1 MPKYETM
8 SKVFRWFVIVVFLC
22 GSSEAF
28 CQMDRG
34 TIRKNNKKLMTY
46 RGKKSNFSKAKRY
59 YSAGAT
65 LSALNYYG
73 DLAPGSG
80 RISTDISFTRPAIG
94 LFFSDRLGPRYGL
107 TAQFMYGT
115 LRGSDYQSADEND
128 LTNGHF
134 RYLRNLSF
142 RNRIKEL
149 SVVASFDFFE
159 NQATY
164 LGRPFWTPYL
174 FAGVAVFHHNPQA
187 KAPATGVDRQPLA
200 EAGEWVSLHKLGTE
214 GQYAELLPTDA
225 NYGIKP
231 YKLIQAAIPIGVG
244 VRFRIHDVVDLS
256 GELGFRYLFTDY
268 IDDVSK
274 SYVDMG
280 VLDSDLARALSYRGH
295 EVDRPNLVIN
305 QVTARNGVTYE
316 HINGYGYEYPSNI
329 RGNKENDDIFMVT
342 TIRVSYIIGK
352 TMHKA
357 KFR

>member
-1 MPKYETM
+1 M
-8 SKVFRWFVIVVFLC
+8 SKILRWFVIIVFLC
-22 GSSEAF
+22 SSNEALS
-28 CQMDRG
+28 QMDRG
-34 TIRKNNKKLMTY
+34 TIRKNNRKLMTY
-46 RGKKSNFSKAKRY
+46 RGKKSNFSKEKRY

-80 RISTDISFTRPAIG
+80 RLSTDISFTRPALG
-94 LFFSDRLGPRYGL
+94 LFFSERLGPRYVV
-107 TAQFMYGT
+107 TAGFMYGT
-115 LRGSDYQSADEND
+115 LRGSDYRSADED
-128 LTNGHF
+128 DPTSGHF

-149 SVVASFDFFE
+149 SLVASYNIIE

-164 LGRPFWTPYL
+164 LGRPFWTPYI

-187 KAPATGVDRQPLA
+187 KAPATGVDGQPLA
-200 EAGEWVSLHKLGTE
+200 EAGEWVNLHKLGTE
-214 GQYAELLPTDA
+214 GQYADLLPTDA

-244 VRFRIHDVVDLS
+244 VRFKVHDVVDLAA
-256 GELGFRYLFTDY
+256 EVGFRYLFTDY
-268 IDDVSK
+268 IDDVSR

-295 EVDRPNLVIN
+295 ELDPSDLVIIP
-305 QVTARNGVTYE
+305 VTARNGVTYD

-329 RGNKENDDIFMVT
+329 RGMKENKDIFMT
-342 TIRVSYIIGK
+342 TTVRVSYIIGK